1 MEEYC
6 ETAAPDWE
14 AGDWQAKAG
23 SGLAWPVGEVLGG
36 APGYAPLA
44 WGSCKDEGYSS
55 VAEWVTVTDL
65 DGAGGEHVPGRLLA
79 AYWQG
84 RVWLRIVAEGEEEE
98 DSKGKEEEDGEGGQE
113 VPSGAGYVGTA
124 GGGGLVVDAPG
135 RAVLPQL
142 VICPMESREMCLK
155 TADGRW
161 RADVWW
167 EVVANWC
174 YHLGPEVWTENMDEE
189 GNVEDGWQHA
199 QARRVTVWAVACG
212 NVLCFYTTA
221 SDALELHGGGYA
233 AGASRLEYSA
243 WGVPYKVGE
252 MSLQWLAEVGGPF
265 FPWWAALLPWE
276 ADGTE
281 PATEAD
287 GGGLQ
292 EAMGP
297 LGTQGLVGDGYGT
310 AAMAP
315 PVMVCGRLHW
325 AGVWGIA
332 YDAVCWPWEFGY
344 RDDVQPTV
352 MEHTGYVTWQAAV
365 EGYLLDEADVGT
377 NGRQLS
383 CRDFCFDPVCVE
395 GYGVSAGGGS
405 VWVAGREAWP
415 PVVADY
421 ELLCSAELQSPAGRL
436 WVAIAGAATGD
447 GVLLTAS
454 NHAEVPP
461 YISGGAEGNPEGTD
475 MPTWEDEEGEVPGPE
490 TPEDVPDEPAAPGG
504 GAEDGGDEGEGGGGG
519 GSPYLPPSDPEDG
532 GDDGGG
538 GDGDEWLEPDG
549 VYLLSGHHT
558 VVRAQRQVTKDAEG
572 VVTHIGY
579 EFAIDVTADDE
590 LVYTAQ
596 GSWRV
601 RVRLSTSNGGE
612 YDYKGGTYT
621 MYHGFGAAEYESATA
636 TATWKSSYLYS
647 DSDPK
652 ETVVHCRVGAEVT
665 AVADFPQ
672 SGYASAEGLPKSN
685 ILAFRDAG
693 RTTMKTAGGK
703 KRRFR
708 YYRVD
713 LLVGVLGGIAKRM
726 ALAKE
731 PVATVTPA
739 GVSSARGTMTV
750 GGAHDGST
758 PAHADDYGSFPVEVT
773 GCLLPAISAE
783 YVGTYKGQVGVSGSA
798 HWHFGGSADG
808 TVEAKETDDSF
819 EGANM
824 DVTIE
829 RQVMRVM

>member
-1 MEEYC
+1 MEEYR
-6 ETAAPDWE
+6 ESEAPDWE

-36 APGYAPLA
+36 APGYAPPA
-44 WGSCKDEGYSS
+44 WGSCKEEGYGS
-55 VAEWVTVTDL
+55 VAGWVTVTDL
-65 DGAGGEHVPGRLLA
+65 DGAGGTQVPGRLLA

-84 RVWLRIVAEGEEEE
+84 KVWLRIVAGEEEV
-98 DSKGKEEEDGEGGQE
+98 EEGEGAQE

-135 RAVLPQL
+135 RGVLPQL
-142 VICPMESREMCLK
+142 VLCPMESRDACLK

-174 YHLGPEVWTENMDEE
+174 YHLGPEVWTENRDAA
-189 GNVEDGWQHA
+189 GNAAEGWQHA

-221 SDALELHGGGYA
+221 SDALELNGGGYA

-243 WGVPYKVGE
+243 WGVPYEAGG
-252 MSLQWLAEVGGPF
+252 MDLRGLAEAGGPF
-265 FPWWAALLPWE
+265 YPWWAALLPWE
-276 ADGTE
+276 AEGTE
-281 PATEAD
+281 PAREVE

-310 AAMAP
+310 AAMGP

-344 RDDVQPTV
+344 RGDTQPTV
-352 MEHTGYVTWQAAV
+352 MEHTGYATWAEAV
-365 EGYLLDEADVGT
+365 EGYLLDEADVEV

-383 CRDFCFDPVCVE
+383 CRDFCFDPLCVE
-395 GYGVSAGGGS
+395 GYGVSMGFSAGAWLPGE
-405 VWVAGREAWP
+405 EAWP
-415 PVVADY
+415 PVTPDY

-436 WVAIAGAATGD
+436 WVAIAGTATGD

-475 MPTWEDEEGEVPGPE
+475 MPTWEDAEEDEPGPE
-490 TPEDVPDEPAAPGG
+490 EPEDVPEEPDAPGG
-504 GAEDGGDEGEGGGGG
+504 GADDDEEGGGGGGG
-519 GSPYLPPSDPEDG
+519 GSPYWPPSDP
-532 GDDGGG
+532 DDDGG
-538 GDGDEWLEPDG
+538 GDGDRYEWIEDEG

-558 VVRAQRQVTKDAEG
+558 VVRAQREVVRDAEG
-572 VVTHIGY
+572 EVVNIRY
-579 EFAIDVTADDE
+579 AFEIDVTADDE
-590 LVYTAQ
+590 LIFETS
-596 GSWRV
+596 GRWLV
-601 RVRLSTSNGGE
+601 RVQMSTSNGGE
-612 YDYKGGTYT
+612 YKYKEQTCT
-621 MYHGFGAAEYESATA
+621 MYHGFSAAEYAGATA
-636 TATWKSSYLYS
+636 EATWKSSYMYY

-652 ETVVHCRVGAEVT
+652 ETVVRCRVPAEVT

-672 SGYASAEGLPKSN
+672 SGVAYSEGLPESN

-693 RTTMKTAGGK
+693 RTTVKTAGGK
-703 KRRFR
+703 RRRFR

-713 LLVGVLGGIAKRM
+713 LLVGVLGGIARRL

-731 PVATVTPA
+731 PKAVVVP
-739 GVSSARGTMTV
+739 GSVSSEKGTMGV
-750 GGAHDGST
+750 GAAFDGAT
-758 PAHADDYGSFPVEVT
+758 PAHDDDFSSFPAGVT
-773 GCLLPAISAE
+773 GCLQPVIGAQ
-783 YVGTYKGQVGVSGSA
+783 YKGTSAGMVGVSGGAS
-798 HWHFGGSADG
+798 WQEGGSADG
-808 TVEAKETDDSF
+808 TVEATRCNDTFAAAME
-819 EGANM
+819 
-824 DVTIE
+824 VRIE
-829 RQVMRVM
+829 RQELRVM

>member
-14 AGDWQAKAG
+14 AGDWQARAG

-44 WGSCKDEGYSS
+44 WGSCNDEGYGS
-55 VAEWVTVTDL
+55 VAGWVTVTDL

-84 RVWLRIVAEGEEEE
+84 RVWLRIVADEGEV
-98 DSKGKEEEDGEGGQE
+98 EDGAGGQE

-142 VICPMESREMCLK
+142 VICPMESREGCLK

-189 GNVEDGWQHA
+189 GNVADGWQQA

-243 WGVPYKVGE
+243 WGVPYEAGGVD
-252 MSLQWLAEVGGPF
+252 LQGLAEAGGPF
-265 FPWWAALLPWE
+265 YPWWAALLPWE
-276 ADGTE
+276 AEGAE
-281 PATEAD
+281 PATAAD

-352 MEHTGYVTWQAAV
+352 MEHTGYATWQSAV

-383 CRDFCFDPVCVE
+383 SRDFCFDPVCVE
-395 GYGVSAGGGS
+395 GYGVRAPGAG

-415 PVVADY
+415 PVAADY

-436 WVAIAGAATGD
+436 WVAIAGTATGD

-475 MPTWEDEEGEVPGPE
+475 MPTYGEDEEGALPGPE
-490 TPEDVPDEPAAPGG
+490 TPEEVPDAPAAPGG
-504 GAEDGGDEGEGGGGG
+504 GAEDEGDEGEGGGG
-519 GSPYLPPSDPEDG
+519 SPYWPPSDPEDG

-538 GDGDEWLEPDG
+538 VPGDEWLEPDG
-549 VYLLSGHHT
+549 VYLLSGQHT
-558 VVRAQRQVTKDAEG
+558 VVRAERAVVRDAEG
-572 VVTHIGY
+572 EVVNIRY
-579 EFAIDVTADDE
+579 VFEIDVTEGDE
-590 LVYTAQ
+590 LIFETS
-596 GSWRV
+596 GRWLV
-601 RVRLSTSNGGE
+601 RVRMSTSNGGE
-612 YDYKGGTYT
+612 YEYKGGTYT
-621 MYHGFGAAEYESATA
+621 MYHGFGAAEYEGATA
-636 TATWKSSYLYS
+636 TATWKSSYMYS

-652 ETVVHCRVGAEVT
+652 ETVVRCRVPAEVT

-672 SGYASAEGLPKSN
+672 SGTASSEGLPDSN

-693 RTTMKTAGGK
+693 RTTVKTAGGK

-713 LLVGVLGGIAKRM
+713 LLVGVLGGIARRM
-726 ALAKE
+726 ALAQVPEAVVE
-731 PVATVTPA
+731 P
-739 GVSSARGTMTV
+739 GSVSSEKGTMGV
-750 GGAHDGST
+750 GAAYDGAVPAHDDDFGAF
-758 PAHADDYGSFPVEVT
+758 PARVT
-773 GCLLPAISAE
+773 GCLLPEIGAQYEGTSA
-783 YVGTYKGQVGVSGSA
+783 GMVGVRGGAS
-798 HWHFGGSADG
+798 WHEGGSADG
-808 TVEAKETDDSF
+808 TVAATEVEDEFS
-819 EGANM
+819 GAFM
-824 DVTIE
+824 EVTIE
-829 RQVMRVM
+829 RQELRVM